1 MEMTLL
7 ERQASIC
14 EKLAILPDP
23 QERLAA
29 LVNRSPRVKTLTEG
43 ERSDAALVSGC
54 VSRVWVIGEITDGRI
69 HLCMDAEA
77 HLVKGLAAFLCEL
90 YDGADATEAAAFEP
104 DALERLGIARLL
116 SPTRLQGLSSVC
128 RRIRTLA
135 AG

>member
-1 MEMTLL
+1 MTLS
-7 ERQASIC
+7 ERQSSIC

-29 LVNRSPRVKTLTEG
+29 LVNRSSRVKIITEA
-43 ERSDAALVSGC
+43 ERTDAALVPGC

-69 HLCMDAEA
+69 HLRMDAEA

-90 YDGADATEAAAFEP
+90 YDGAEATEAASFEP
-104 DALERLGIARLL
+104 DALDRLGIARLL
-116 SPTRLQGLSSVC
+116 SPTRLQGLTQVC

-135 AG
+135 GG

>member
-1 MEMTLL
+1 MKMTLS

-29 LVNRSPRVKTLTEG
+29 LVNRSSRVKTIPEA
-43 ERSDAALVSGC
+43 ERSDAALVPGC
-54 VSRVWVIGEITDGRI
+54 VSRVWIIGEITDGRI
-69 HLCMDAEA
+69 HLRMDAEA

-90 YDGADATEAAAFEP
+90 YDGAEIADAATFET
-104 DALERLGIARLL
+104 DALEHLGIARLL

-128 RRIRTLA
+128 RRIRALA

>member
-1 MEMTLL
+1 MTLS

-29 LVNRSPRVKTLTEG
+29 LVNRSSRVKIITEA
-43 ERSDAALVSGC
+43 ERTDAALVPGC

-69 HLCMDAEA
+69 HLRMDAEA

-90 YDGADATEAAAFEP
+90 YDGAEATEAASFEP
-104 DALERLGIARLL
+104 DALDRLGIARLL
-116 SPTRLQGLSSVC
+116 SPTRLQGLTQVC

-135 AG
+135 GG